1 MPKVIKLS
9 KIKEKQIVKAIKQ
22 GKIIVY
28 PTDTIYGMG
37 CDALN
42 KDSVIKLRMIKQRN
56 EDKPFSIIA
65 QSKQWIY
72 KNFEVNKAYIGKLPG
87 PFTFLLRTKKEKLVS
102 NHVTN
107 NVNVLGIR
115 IPHHPFTKILQKAKT
130 PFVTTSVNISGER
143 PVTSVKAI
151 PRKIAKYV
159 DIIIDAG
166 PSESDKPS
174 TVIDL
179 TGNIARILQR

>member
-1 MPKVIKLS
+1 MVKIIKLGNVR
-9 KIKEKQIVKAIKQ
+9 EKQLLKAIKQ

-28 PTDTIYGMG
+28 PTDTIYGIG

-42 KDSVIKLRMIKQRN
+42 TDSVLKIRMIKERDA
-56 EDKPFSIIA
+56 DKPLSIIA

-72 KNFEVNKAYIGKLPG
+72 KHFDVNKSYIQKLPG
-87 PFTFLLRTKKEKLVS
+87 PFTFILRTKKERLVS

-107 NVNVLGIR
+107 NVNVLAVR
-115 IPHHPFTKILQKAKT
+115 IPDHPLTKTIQKAKT
-130 PFVTTSVNISGER
+130 PFITTSVNLSGKPPINDVR
-143 PVTSVKAI
+143 KI
-151 PRKIAKYV
+151 PRKIIKQV

-166 PSESDKPS
+166 TLSSRPS

-179 TGNIARILQR
+179 TGNIPRLIPR